1 MSLEMLG
8 ISKGLLT
15 LAIINLSIILVL
27 LFAFIFVGIEAF
39 ALGGA
44 MGSIINSILPMG
56 KNDLLIL
63 KLLEQVLEEVRKI
76 SLIN

>member
-1 MSLEMLG
+1 MSLESLG

-15 LAIINLSIILVL
+15 LGIINLSILLVL

-44 MGSIINSILPMG
+44 MGSIINYILQMG
-56 KNDLLIL
+56 KNNLLTL
-63 KLLEQVLEEVRKI
+63 KLSELVLEEVRKI

>member
-1 MSLEMLG
+1 M
-8 ISKGLLT
+8 T
-15 LAIINLSIILVL
+15 LAIINLCVILVL

-56 KNDLLIL
+56 KFI
-63 KLLEQVLEEVRKI
+63 KLNIKGI
-76 SLIN
+76 GAGAGGS

>member
-27 LFAFIFVGIEAF
+27 I
-39 ALGGA
+39 
-44 MGSIINSILPMG
+44 PMG
-56 KNDLLIL
+56 KIYLLIL
-63 KLLEQVLEEVRKI
+63 KLLEVVLEEVRKI
-76 SLIN
+76 RQKN

>member
-44 MGSIINSILPMG
+44 MGSIINSIIPMG
-56 KNDLLIL
+56 KIYLLIL
-63 KLLEQVLEEVRKI
+63 KLLEVVLEEVRKI
-76 SLIN
+76 RQKN

>member
-15 LAIINLSIILVL
+15 VAIINLSIILVF

-39 ALGGA
+39 SLGGA
-44 MGSIINSILPMG
+44 MGSIINSIIPMG
-56 KNDLLIL
+56 KIYLLI
-63 KLLEQVLEEVRKI
+63 
-76 SLIN
+76 

>member
-15 LAIINLSIILVL
+15 LGIINLSILLVL

-44 MGSIINSILPMG
+44 MGSIINSIIPMG
-56 KNDLLIL
+56 KIYLLIL
-63 KLLEQVLEEVRKI
+63 KLLEVVLEEVRKTRQK
-76 SLIN
+76 N

>member
-1 MSLEMLG
+1 MSLESLG

-15 LAIINLSIILVL
+15 PGIINLSILLVL

-44 MGSIINSILPMG
+44 MGSIINSIIPMG
-56 KNDLLIL
+56 KIYLLI
-63 KLLEQVLEEVRKI
+63 
-76 SLIN
+76 

>member
-15 LAIINLSIILVL
+15 LAIINLSILLVL

>member
-15 LAIINLSIILVL
+15 LAIINLSILLVL

-44 MGSIINSILPMG
+44 MGSIINSIIPMG
-56 KNDLLIL
+56 KIYLLIL
-63 KLLEQVLEEVRKI
+63 KLLEVVLEEVRKI
-76 SLIN
+76 RQKN

>member
-15 LAIINLSIILVL
+15 LAIINLSILLVL

-56 KNDLLIL
+56 KNNLLIL
-63 KLLEQVLEEVRKI
+63 KLSELVLEEVRKI

>member
-1 MSLEMLG
+1 MLG
-8 ISKGLLT
+8 ISKGLMV

-44 MGSIINSILPMG
+44 MGSIINSIIPMG
-56 KNDLLIL
+56 NL
-63 KLLEQVLEEVRKI
+63 KK
-76 SLIN
+76 